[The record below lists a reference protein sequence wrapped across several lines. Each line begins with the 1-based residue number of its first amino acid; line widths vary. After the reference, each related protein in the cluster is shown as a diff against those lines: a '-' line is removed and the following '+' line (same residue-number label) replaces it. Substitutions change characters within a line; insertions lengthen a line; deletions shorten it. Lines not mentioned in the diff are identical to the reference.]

1 MSDFE
6 FVFQMALM
14 NRRLAPSVETIF
26 LMPKED
32 YSYISSR
39 IVKEVARLG
48 GDVSGVV
55 PSPVARA
62 LRKKFAGGA
71 GAS

>member
-1 MSDFE
+1 
-6 FVFQMALM
+6 
-14 NRRLAPSVETIF
+14 R
-26 LMPKED
+26 
-32 YSYISSR
+32 SR

-55 PSPVARA
+55 PPPVAAA

-71 GAS
+71 SPA

>member
-1 MSDFE
+1 
-6 FVFQMALM
+6 
-14 NRRLAPSVETIF
+14 VETIF

-55 PSPVARA
+55 TPPVEAA
-62 LRKKFAGGA
+62 LRQRFFQEGGQ
-71 GAS
+71 S